1 MRSEML
7 IPPWELSLYQKRAF
21 PFCTRKEIILKSSNG
36 FIFVKD
42 NQIRKNKSWFTDTH
56 KPVSMWNPYEGK
68 SEMRNRSFSGFSW
81 RRCRQPAH
89 VSERLAYLV
98 GQATFFP
105 SHPLFSLLTLH
116 SALLFQDWNAP
127 ECKDA
132 GSSSIIKPQRSERIT
147 FLRAIS
153 VFVTNVR
160 KRSFAVTTDNAVPAA
175 SKRNSTCSCVDP
187 SMHTRTLFENLR
199 GWWTFLIKRIRNEPI
214 SGLREGSSGPI
225 GRCISAGGIQIRT
238 ALRLEMG
245 HACTHGPGTHA
256 KKIRRCRPIGARRV

>member
-1 MRSEML
+1 MSSASAR
-7 IPPWELSLYQKRAF
+7 KRAARIS
-21 PFCTRKEIILKSSNG
+21 CRTSDIL
-36 FIFVKD
+36 
-42 NQIRKNKSWFTDTH
+42 
-56 KPVSMWNPYEGK
+56 
-68 SEMRNRSFSGFSW
+68 
-81 RRCRQPAH
+81 
-89 VSERLAYLV
+89 
-98 GQATFFP
+98 
-105 SHPLFSLLTLH
+105 
-116 SALLFQDWNAP
+116 
-127 ECKDA
+127 
-132 GSSSIIKPQRSERIT
+132 SSIYFRLIHYSVFLPFIRLCFSKIEMHQNVKMQVLAPSLRIT